1 MRKRANTFA
10 HLVRCWCAG
19 LLNGTYT
26 WDMPDDTAC
35 YCERCKRTY
44 TLAELRTRDQLR
56 QTARGNMA

>member
-26 WDMPDDTAC
+26 WD
-35 YCERCKRTY
+35 
-44 TLAELRTRDQLR
+44 
-56 QTARGNMA
+56 NMA